1 MNMKYKYLL
10 HKVYCTFF
18 LFLLFCLAHAQI
30 ATYPL
35 RSGTLTPANP
45 GIGNPYPS
53 STGLTSAN
61 VTASIVNVG
70 SEITNTPNGTMNS
83 TGLRVKPNTLA
94 WPTSINNGFCVNVP
108 ISPKANYDFVLTS
121 VTFKNSALDNT
132 PNLWCQLA
140 YQANGLGNWVN
151 IGAPQAVTAANLGS
165 TITIGGLNEGF
176 YNGNAYIFRLFFYG
190 NGANDKNQGF
200 RIADLVFNGTTSTPP
215 ALNPTVHTTGVSGT
229 GFYSTDAAGTYD
241 IGTGF
246 RIVNK
251 AGFLCGTNSSPTFA
265 NATPTYVATLGSPM
279 NATISG
285 LTPGVSY
292 YVRAF
297 AITQTDTILANVA
310 EVIFVKTNNP
320 QEPLINTLPP
330 TMATVVKA
338 TTGGWGIDSAGQSVL
353 EKGILYSTNPVMT
366 YPATTHT
373 SDGKGNAD
381 FYTKINNLQPNTKY
395 YVMAYAR
402 NSIGVGYG
410 NLDSITTP
418 AATPYIAVVPG
429 NLDFGDIVYNS
440 AATVLSYKLTAGNLN
455 PSSGVITLNAT
466 NGYSICSTYNGTYS
480 NTLNLAYSSGGVSN
494 KIIYVKTRTNS
505 YGVVSGIIT
514 HNGGGVAAP
523 NADTVFLNT
532 NVTQNQDTLSNMGTD
547 FWAGFGCQEKMSQN
561 TSWSDTAT
569 GSAQG
574 AHLTLYIAAG
584 SQAANVVVEMPGIT
598 GANTFPRTISIPA
611 NSVGIVNGFPIP
623 TNDPKNTTNSAD
635 SRLYYT
641 GVSSRGIHIYSTNG
655 APVACWLYDWATN
668 NSAAGSM
675 LFPTNTWNSSYS
687 VQTYGN
693 DKSNTGDPSSYFFV
707 VAAQDST
714 PITFT
719 PTADI
724 IDSAS
729 SPIIT
734 GNPGGTI
741 LYAKNVAHP
750 ILLKKKGDVFNA
762 LGLISSSTNIA
773 QDLTGTKVSTTC
785 DKKIAVFGGNS
796 RTLISTANCGSVSS
810 GSDNLIQQMF
820 PSVAWGT
827 KYLTVPTKTME
838 YNLFRITVS
847 DPVTKVWVD
856 NVLYTT
862 ASPRWNATGK
872 FYAIEGNQPH
882 LITSDLPVSVTQYIL
897 PGTYC
902 GGASV
907 GNNGPGDPEMLL
919 LSPIQQ
925 AIKSTTVYCPDF
937 KNGNSGAGYLNVI
950 IHKSGIDSFK
960 LDNKIY
966 SSTVD
971 TGTSSYSGT
980 PYGSS
985 GAVLLRNAFVKHPL
999 DTNYRYAK
1007 FKVSYP
1013 ATHTMSSTVAF
1024 NAIAY
1029 GTANGESWGYNAGT
1043 AINNLSAVNISI
1055 NPNGTDTSSS
1065 SIKTVKD
1072 NLVYLQIA
1080 IPYDTTTINSVIWD
1094 AQGNANVT
1102 PNTPQT
1108 GIINPSTLKP
1118 VCMGT
1123 IVKDGRTFYI
1133 YQSPIQYTF
1142 SELGAYKI
1150 KVTFSGTFVSD
1161 CGGTDTKYI
1170 NVIVGKDDIAF
1181 SYTRTP
1187 AGDCISKTIALTD
1200 NSTGFAGTTI
1210 HTYIWSYGDASKND
1224 TVKNT
1229 ASSFPYP
1236 SPNSHTYP
1244 ANDTFWLKLTT
1255 INSVGGVTTDSIK
1268 VDLRLITAPTFSI
1281 SKDSVCPK
1289 ENVVFTNLTSA
1300 GADKWFWDYGDGSP
1314 VDSTTSNTPVSHSY
1328 TKEGVNTVAHWIKN
1342 SAGCPSSITKDTV
1355 FVLHKPIADFVLP
1368 SGVCVPGLT
1377 LFTNTSDTAVG
1388 LSSMPYTYRWD
1399 FGVLDSTSDTSN
1411 LKNPSY
1417 KYTRAPG
1424 VGEYNVSLTTTS
1436 KYGCVSD
1443 VKTQLVNNVYA
1454 KPTAAIASTSSKKV
1468 CAGGTANF
1476 FDGSTATGQ
1485 TVNSWYWNFG
1495 DGGTATTQNPTYSGY
1510 TNNLLYTVKLAVGTN
1525 KGCISDTATW
1535 TIKVNPKPIAKTI
1548 LPSSCIT
1555 SGSLLFQDTSVVAI
1569 DDSIQKPYSYTWN
1582 FGDNANIYTTKDSTH
1597 TYAGIGTYI
1606 ITHSI
1611 TTANGCADTHKDTFT
1626 ISGTKPNPNY
1636 TVNSRVPQPNNHLCN
1651 NDTIVLTDNST
1662 IAIGTIKKVVIYWDT
1677 SALRFPGLSTNPTID
1692 NSPQNGVMPITA
1704 KQYKFKYPYSHLSKS
1719 PVIRILTYNSDSCY
1733 SEAFVNITLFGI
1745 PKIVFD
1751 TIRGMC
1757 VNDAPKKIN
1766 LAYDSTGRFD
1776 QTPSLVFGGKPT
1788 YSGNGV
1794 YNDSM
1799 FNPSTAGV
1807 GTPQIKVVYELTSP
1821 FFNHCRDSAYAPIAV
1836 WDIPK
1841 PAFTVSTPA
1850 CEKNSVTFT
1859 DATPLVSGTGNNKN
1873 WKWHFGEPSSGAN
1886 DSAVINPAK
1895 HIYAA
1900 SGIYNV
1906 TLSVTSDSGCVG
1918 TMATPV
1924 PVLVNPLPKVSFT
1937 PPSGTC
1943 PGSPS
1948 YFTSTSTISDG
1959 STLSYLWNFGDT
1971 VTGNINTSTLNP
1983 APHTYGPTGA
1993 TDSIRLIVTSSN
2005 GCKDSVV
2012 KILGSLPNLPI
2023 IIPSYKID
2031 GVVWDTNTVKKVC
2044 LGTPLNFSTS
2054 FRANDYSWSFGD
2066 SAGVTNKG
2074 TPVLHTYAS
2083 VNSFTG
2089 SFTTIDSNGCQTR
2102 SVPIKVEVVGLPN
2115 VDFIVGNPTCEKN
2128 AISFTNATTPGS
2140 GATSITSWL
2149 WNFGDP
2155 ASGAKDSSKVKD
2167 TIHTYN
2173 VYAKYNVSLTAVN
2186 DNGCKATIATP
2197 KVVNVYPKPTP
2208 KLVAP
2213 ASVCLPDFAIFK
2225 DSSTIADGT
2234 ALSSLWNF
2242 GDPASGAN
2250 NTSGANPA
2258 NHYYTA
2264 IPTDSVKLIVTSVN
2278 GCKDSMAIKI
2288 SAGTFHPK
2296 PSAAYSVA
2304 NVVNATPQVCSGT
2317 AVAYKDASAT
2327 TPTANYWIW
2336 GDNGLVVETGSPKSH
2351 TYTSTTTQL
2360 FIGKHFI
2367 DDVNGCRSDSIDV
2380 KTQIWALP
2388 TPVIEVV
2395 NPTCQKQDVQ
2405 FNDKSTTATGSGTVN
2420 KWDWTFGDIVNN
2432 TSILQNPTHT
2442 YNTVNTYNVVLTV
2455 TSDKGCKATSTPVAV
2470 SIHPKPNADFVMQ
2483 DTTCLPA
2490 ATTFTSTSTVADGS
2504 TPTAYFWS
2512 FGDAASG
2519 VLNNSTSNPTSHI
2532 YPSAANY
2539 NVQLIVTSNNGCK
2552 DTTKNKVL
2560 NASSLHNQPIALYTV
2575 NTTSHDTP
2583 RVCLGNSITFKDA
2596 SSNVKTSYWVWGDN
2610 GSVVELGTNPAPQF
2624 GTTAAGIYYGQHY
2637 IDDNFGCRSF
2647 IDTIVT
2653 IIDDLPTV
2661 KGEVRYV
2668 MANTPNILKPTI
2680 TGATSQI
2687 WKVTNPLGL
2696 LTDYLDDNTAE
2707 TPICTPLTDVTYLIT
2722 VSNDG
2727 GCKDTASYY
2736 VRLLKTPVI
2745 PTAFS
2750 PNGDG
2755 INDKWEIKFL
2765 NEYVGATVQVFDRY
2779 GQIVLN
2785 KFGYS
2790 SPWNGKLNNNGAD
2803 LPTGVYYYIIKPGSG
2818 MPLMTG
2824 YVTILR

>member
-1 MNMKYKYLL
+1 MKYKY
-10 HKVYCTFF
+10 FF
-18 LFLLFCLAHAQI
+18 LKSFCTLLLGSLAICASAQLI

-35 RSGTLTPANP
+35 KSGGSNPPVGTALASGT
-45 GIGNPYPS
+45 S
-53 STGLTSAN
+53 VN
-61 VTASIVNVG
+61 VTANTISVG
-70 SEITNTPNGTMNS
+70 TQIASAPAGTMNG
-83 TGLRVKPNTLA
+83 TGLSMKLNGPAFWPNN
-94 WPTSINNGFCVNVP
+94 PTDGYHLDVP
-108 ISPKANYDFVLTS
+108 ISPKNNYDFTLTGITFIVASPSNTEPLYVL
-121 VTFKNSALDNT
+121 
-132 PNLWCQLA
+132 PM
-140 YQANGLGNWVN
+140 YQIDGVGTWHNITGAVAQSCNAAGTVN
-151 IGAPQAVTAANLGS
+151 IS
-165 TITIGGLNEGF
+165 SLNEIFFDGHT
-176 YNGNAYIFRLFFYG
+176 YVFRLYFYG
-190 NGANDKNQGF
+190 ASTTKNQNI
-200 RIADLVFNGTTSTPP
+200 RMNTLIFNGTTSTPP
-215 ALNPTVHTTGVSGT
+215 AIVPVVHTTGVSGT
-229 GFYSTDAAGTYD
+229 GFYSTDATGTYD

-246 RIVNK
+246 KTVNK
-251 AGFLCGTNSSPTFA
+251 AGFLCSTNNTPTFA
-265 NATPTYVATLGSPM
+265 NAAATYVATLGSPM
-279 NATISG
+279 SATISG

-297 AITQTDTILANVA
+297 AITQTDTVLANVGDI
-310 EVIFVKTNNP
+310 IFVKTNDP

-330 TMATVVKA
+330 AMATVVKA
-338 TTGGWGIDSAGQSVL
+338 TTGGWGIDSAGKSVI
-353 EKGILYSTNPVMT
+353 EKGILYSTNPSMV
-366 YPATTHT
+366 YPTTPHT
-373 SDGKGNAD
+373 SDGKGNSD
-381 FYTKINNLQPNTKY
+381 FVTKINNLLPSTKY

-410 NLDSITTP
+410 NLDSIVTP
-418 AATPYIAVVPG
+418 AATPYIAAVPD
-429 NLDFGDIVYNS
+429 NLDFGDLTYNS
-440 AATVLSYKLTAGNLN
+440 TPTVLSYKITAGNLS
-455 PSSGVITLNAT
+455 PSGGNITINAT
-466 NGYSICSTYNGTYS
+466 NGYTVCSTYNGTYS
-480 NTLNLAYSSGGVSN
+480 ASLSLPYSAGSVGN
-494 KIIYVKTRTNS
+494 KVIYVKTRTNN
-505 YGVVSGIIT
+505 YGFINGMIT
-514 HNGGGVAAP
+514 HSSGSVVAP
-523 NADTVFLNT
+523 NADTVRLTT
-532 NVTQNQDTLSNMGTD
+532 NVIQNQDTLTNKGTD
-547 FWAGFGCQEKMSQN
+547 FWCGFGYQNNMADAPTNSTAAKMSVYISTDN
-561 TSWSDTAT
+561 SPAT
-569 GSAQG
+569 VTIS
-574 AHLTLYIAAG
+574 L
-584 SQAANVVVEMPGIT
+584 PGIPT
-598 GANTFPRTISIPA
+598 APGFPQTWTIPA
-611 NSVGIVNGFPIP
+611 NSVKEITGFPIGTTDEFNS
-623 TNDPKNTTNSAD
+623 TNGPD
-635 SRLYYT
+635 SRLYFT
-641 GVSSRGIHIYSTNG
+641 GITPRGIHITSDNG
-655 APVACWLYDWATN
+655 TPVSVWMHTYTSN
-668 NSAAGSM
+668 NSAGAGM
-675 LFPTNTWNSSYS
+675 VFPTNTWGSSYS
-687 VQTYGN
+687 VQAYGGMTN
-693 DKSNTGDPSSYFFV
+693 SGKASSFFFV
-707 VAAQDST
+707 MAKEDST
-714 PITFT
+714 KIEITPSVDIVDSSSATIFKEGH
-719 PTADI
+719 TA
-724 IDSAS
+724 A
-729 SPIIT
+729 
-734 GNPGGTI
+734 
-741 LYAKNVAHP
+741 NVKYP
-750 ILLKKKGDVFNA
+750 KGVKFYVTLNKGQVFNA
-762 LGLISSSTNIA
+762 MGFVQGSGSNTAVA
-773 QDLTGTKVSTTC
+773 QDVSGTIVRAVDCSKR
-785 DKKIAVFGGNS
+785 IAVFGGS
-796 RTLISTANCGSVSS
+796 GRALVATSTGLVDK
-810 GSDNLIQQMF
+810 GSDNLVQQMF
-820 PSVAWGT
+820 PKVAWGT
-827 KYLTVPTKTME
+827 KYLTVPSRTME
-838 YNLFRITVS
+838 FNTYRIYVG
-847 DPVTKVWVD
+847 DPTTKVWL
-856 NVLYTT
+856 NTPNHT
-862 ASPRWNATGK
+862 ASNNLPSTLFNTQGQY
-872 FYAIEGNQPH
+872 YAIEGNQPN
-882 LITSDLPVSVTQYIL
+882 LIESDKPISVTQFIVAGSAPDGKNVTHPL
-897 PGTYC
+897 IGN
-902 GGASV
+902 GGQ
-907 GNNGPGDPEMLL
+907 GDPEMII
-919 LSPIQQ
+919 LSPVQQ
-925 AIKSTTVYCPDF
+925 AINQATVYSSNF
-937 KNGNSGAGYLNVI
+937 KNGNTGASYINVTLK
-950 IHKSGIDSFK
+950 KSAIASFK
-960 LDNKIY
+960 LDNGIVGDTGKY
-966 SSTVD
+966 TSYSTVGVSTIYQAGTTD
-971 TGTSSYSGT
+971 TLSKFFKKHPFDTTYYYAQLRVT
-980 PYGSS
+980 S
-985 GAVLLRNAFVKHPL
+985 GAN
-999 DTNYRYAK
+999 
-1007 FKVSYP
+1007 
-1013 ATHTMSSTVAF
+1013 HTIKSDGQF

-1029 GTANGESWGYNAGT
+1029 GVADGESYGYNAGT

-1080 IPYDTTTINSVIWD
+1080 VPYDTTSISSIIWD
-1094 AQGNANVT
+1094 AQGNVSVN
-1102 PNTPQT
+1102 PNTPQN
-1108 GIINPSTLKP
+1108 GIINPNTLKP
-1118 VCMGT
+1118 LCLGT

-1133 YQSPIQYTF
+1133 YQSPLQYTF

-1150 KVTFSGTFVSD
+1150 KVILSGTFVSD

-1170 NVIVGKDDIAF
+1170 NVIVGKDDILF
-1181 SYTRTP
+1181 SYIRTP
-1187 AGDCISKTIALTD
+1187 IGDCTTKTIILAD

-1210 HTYIWSYGDASKND
+1210 KTYIWNYGDGSKSD

-1229 ASSFPYP
+1229 AATFPYP

-1244 ANDTFWLKLTT
+1244 TNDTFWLKLTT
-1255 INSVGGVTTDSIK
+1255 INSIGGVSTDSIK

-1281 SKDSVCPK
+1281 SKDSICPG
-1289 ENVVFTNLTSA
+1289 ETVLFTNLTSS
-1300 GADKWFWDYGDGSP
+1300 GASKWFWDYGDGSAL
-1314 VDSTTSNTPVSHSY
+1314 DSTTSNTPVSHSY
-1328 TKEGVNTVAHWIKN
+1328 TKEGINTVSHWIKN
-1342 SAGCPSSITKDTV
+1342 SAGCPSNVTKDTV
-1355 FVLHKPIADFVLP
+1355 FVHHKPVASFTPP
-1368 SGVCVPGLT
+1368 SGVCLPGTT

-1388 LSSMPYTYRWD
+1388 INSMPYTYHWD
-1399 FGVLDSTSDTSN
+1399 FGVASLTNDTSN
-1411 LKNPSY
+1411 IKNATY
-1417 KYTRAPG
+1417 QYTNAPG
-1424 VGEYNVSLTTTS
+1424 PGGYIVKLTATS
-1436 KYGCVSD
+1436 KYGCTSD
-1443 VKTQLVNNVYA
+1443 TAQQTITNVYA
-1454 KPTAAIASTSSKKV
+1454 KPTAVIATTSSKKV
-1468 CAGGTANF
+1468 CAGGTASF
-1476 FDGSTATGQ
+1476 FDGSSATAQ
-1485 TVNSWYWNFG
+1485 TINSWYWNFG
-1495 DGGTATTQNPTYSGY
+1495 DGGTAITQNPPYNGY
-1510 TNNLLYTVKLAVGTN
+1510 VNNLLYTVKLVVGTD
-1525 KGCISDTATW
+1525 KGCMSDTATW

-1569 DDSIQKPYSYTWN
+1569 DDSIQKPYSYIWN
-1582 FGDNANIYTTKDSTH
+1582 FGDNANVYTTKDSTH

-1606 ITHSI
+1606 ISHSI

-1677 SALRFPGLSTNPTID
+1677 SAFRFPGLSTNPTID

-1751 TIRGMC
+1751 TLRGIC

-1776 QTPSLVFGGKPT
+1776 QTPALVFGGKPT

-1807 GTPQIKVVYELTSP
+1807 GTHQIKVLYELTSP

-1836 WDIPK
+1836 WDLPK

-1886 DSAVINPAK
+1886 DSAAINPAK

-1900 SGIYNV
+1900 SGTYNV
-1906 TLSVTSDSGCVG
+1906 TLSVTSDSGCIG

-2005 GCKDSVV
+2005 GCKDSIV
-2012 KILGSLPNLPI
+2012 KMLGSLPNLPI

-2031 GVVWDTNTVKKVC
+2031 GVVWDTNTIKKVC

-2066 SAGVTNKG
+2066 SAGVVNKG
-2074 TPVLHTYAS
+2074 TPVLHTYPS

-2115 VDFIVGNPTCEKN
+2115 VDFAVGNPTCEKN

-2167 TIHTYN
+2167 TVHTYN
-2173 VYAKYNVSLTAVN
+2173 AYATYNVSLTAVN
-2186 DNGCKATIATP
+2186 DNGCKAIIAAP

-2250 NTSGANPA
+2250 NTSSANPA

-2278 GCKDSMAIKI
+2278 GCKDSMAVKI
-2288 SAGTFHPK
+2288 NAGTFHPK

-2304 NVVNATPQVCSGT
+2304 NVVNATAQVCSGT
-2317 AVAYKDASAT
+2317 AVTYKDASAT

-2367 DDVNGCRSDSIDV
+2367 DDVNGCRSDSVDV

-2395 NPTCQKQDVQ
+2395 NPTCEKQDVQ

-2442 YNTVNTYNVVLTV
+2442 YSTVNTYNVVLTV

-2470 SIHPKPNADFVMQ
+2470 SIHPKPKADFVMQ

-2490 ATTFTSTSTVADGS
+2490 ATTFTSTSTIADGS
-2504 TPTAYFWS
+2504 LPAAYFWS
-2512 FGDAASG
+2512 FGDVASG

-2560 NASSLHNQPIALYTV
+2560 NASSLHNQPKALYTV
-2575 NTTSHDTP
+2575 NTISHDTP
-2583 RVCLGNSITFKDA
+2583 RVCLGNSITFKDV

-2610 GSVVELGTNPAPQF
+2610 GTVVELGTNPAPQF
-2624 GTTAAGIYYGQHY
+2624 GTTTAGIYYGQHY
-2637 IDDNFGCRSF
+2637 IDDNFGCRSSV
-2647 IDTIVT
+2647 TSIVT

-2661 KGEVRYV
+2661 KGEVKYV

-2707 TPICTPLTDVTYLIT
+2707 NPICTPLTDVTYLIT

-2779 GQIVLN
+2779 GQVVLN

-2803 LPTGVYYYIIKPGSG
+2803 LPIGVYYYIIKPGSG
-2818 MPLMTG
+2818 MPVMTG
-2824 YVTILR
+2824 YVTLLR